1 MILKTLPDKYIRE
14 SIIGLFIKNNI
25 TDFFDSRHFVE
36 NSGFLNGNPYILL
49 SVQSN
54 SVENTKC
61 ENYWLSDIRI
71 EVCQYFNSTGNA
83 INRAPVEDKLNEVI
97 LALNGLENTGLSS
110 PDFLKILTTK
120 FNIPT
125 DIVTPG
131 LNKSIIRKILTI
143 EMKIA

>member
-1 MILKTLPDKYIRE
+1 MILKTLPDKYIRQ
-14 SIIGLFIKNNI
+14 SIIDLFIKSNI

>member
-14 SIIGLFIKNNI
+14 SIIDLFIKNNI

>member
-1 MILKTLPDKYIRE
+1 MILKTLPDKYIRQA
-14 SIIGLFIKNNI
+14 IIEKFVANNI
-25 TDFFDSRHFVE
+25 TDYFDSRHFIE

-49 SVQSN
+49 GVQSN

-83 INRAPVEDKLNEVI
+83 INREPVEDKLNEVI
-97 LALNGLENTGLSS
+97 FALNGLENVVLQTT
-110 PDFLKILTTK
+110 DNQKIISTK